1 MEPSIILAWEAVIY
15 QYEYDGYRL
24 NWVQERLEEVAI
36 KSHGDAIH
44 CVNAF
49 EPLAGHSAYLVA
61 ADSDGIEISRGRADV
76 PLN

>member
-44 CVNAF
+44 CLMLSSTGISF
-49 EPLAGHSAYLVA
+49 GPSRCQQIQMEQKFLELV
-61 ADSDGIEISRGRADV
+61 
-76 PLN
+76 PTFP